1 MIRII
6 VLILILT
13 TSRIAAE
20 VRVSGGE
27 HSDFSRLVFD
37 LGNRRE
43 WHIEPAAKGI
53 YLVIEGAEFDLS
65 KAFDLIPKTRI
76 TSMTVKGPGRLHIRT
91 ACDCPIKTFEIRP
104 GLVVVDFIDAV
115 SEPKSIERLKEA
127 FTLKAHQDPS
137 FQSYEKS
144 LWTKFQTE
152 GLKRNLIVDLKNAAT
167 GGNITLSDPSSMQLR
182 ATDNLIASHG
192 EAGRN
197 IRVNNETQIAWK
209 APTSEATPDCFDD
222 SWVAISTWGE
232 EEDLAGQLSRAQEN
246 VAAELDRPSKNAVIS
261 AVKTYLYLGFSA
273 EALHLLETFEHDSK
287 QHAVLM
293 DVAYIME
300 GRPGNGDIFSS
311 MSACA
316 NMSSF
321 WAILEKGLRQESDVY
336 FKTVLGHFNGLPFHL
351 RTVFGGRI
359 LEMAKAGDDLTAINI
374 VKNAIERSAT
384 PLDDFSKINVAESYR
399 LLGDGKAA
407 GEIFQGLAS
416 TYGPAEAQALIGLVS
431 VKLKDKEV
439 VDKTTIDSLYSLLA
453 TYHNTPLKERLTEA
467 LAVSHALAGDFRLA
481 FSNLSPTFPSHEDV
495 WKLLVENGNDD
506 DFLLQ
511 TIAEEPHARTL
522 SYSTRIK
529 ISERLLSQG
538 FADAAKSWRPEAF
551 GSKANEDDRLFAGKV
566 LLGSRNPN
574 AVLEMLANL
583 NSTEATRAKA
593 KAYLQAGNYKEAFNT
608 YRAATGSNDRRKSS
622 GGGQPQAVG
631 ETSDVEFQKWI
642 DPAELETRL
651 RGSNSGS
658 MLLDGTSLA
667 GARALLDGSGNLRD
681 ETMGILRNSSG
692 NED

>member
-1 MIRII
+1 
-6 VLILILT
+6 
-13 TSRIAAE
+13 
-20 VRVSGGE
+20 
-27 HSDFSRLVFD
+27 
-37 LGNRRE
+37 
-43 WHIEPAAKGI
+43 
-53 YLVIEGAEFDLS
+53 
-65 KAFDLIPKTRI
+65 
-76 TSMTVKGPGRLHIRT
+76 
-91 ACDCPIKTFEIRP
+91 
-104 GLVVVDFIDAV
+104 
-115 SEPKSIERLKEA
+115 
-127 FTLKAHQDPS
+127 
-137 FQSYEKS
+137 
-144 LWTKFQTE
+144 
-152 GLKRNLIVDLKNAAT
+152 
-167 GGNITLSDPSSMQLR
+167 
-182 ATDNLIASHG
+182 
-192 EAGRN
+192 
-197 IRVNNETQIAWK
+197 
-209 APTSEATPDCFDD
+209 
-222 SWVAISTWGE
+222 
-232 EEDLAGQLSRAQEN
+232 
-246 VAAELDRPSKNAVIS
+246 
-261 AVKTYLYLGFSA
+261 
-273 EALHLLETFEHDSK
+273 
-287 QHAVLM
+287 
-293 DVAYIME
+293 
-300 GRPGNGDIFSS
+300 
-311 MSACA
+311 
-316 NMSSF
+316 
-321 WAILEKGLRQESDVY
+321 
-336 FKTVLGHFNGLPFHL
+336 
-351 RTVFGGRI
+351 
-359 LEMAKAGDDLTAINI
+359 MAKAGDDLTAINI

-416 TYGPAEAQALIGLVS
+416 TYGPVEAQALIGLVS

-453 TYHNTPLKERLTEA
+453 TYHNTPLKEQLTEA

-566 LLGSRNPN
+566 LLGSRNPK